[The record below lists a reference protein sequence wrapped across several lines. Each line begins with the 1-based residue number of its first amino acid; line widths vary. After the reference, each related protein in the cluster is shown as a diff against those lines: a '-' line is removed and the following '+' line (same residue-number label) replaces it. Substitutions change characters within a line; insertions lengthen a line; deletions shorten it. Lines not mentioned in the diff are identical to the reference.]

1 MINVASDVMEEVEV
15 DHTNG
20 ESVVLRPLR
29 IKLKEEHRSM
39 TWSPNYLLKTVVVGL
54 AGRWAPDLPLRIQ
67 ALFQLS

>member
-39 TWSPNYLLKTVVVGL
+39 TWSPNYLKTVVVGL
-54 AGRWAPDLPLRIQ
+54 AGRWAPDLPLRIS